1 METLP
6 SLIGITFVFT
16 TILSVI
22 LFFRAARNSKIV
34 LIILLAW
41 MALQG
46 LVGQTEYLKQ
56 TDTMPPRLALMVLP
70 TILTIIALFALPG
83 GRRFIDTLDLK
94 MLTLLHMVRIPV
106 ELVLFWLFL
115 HQLVPQIMTFEGR
128 NLDIIS
134 GLTAPIVYYFFFIKK
149 QMNSNFLIL
158 WNIICL
164 GLLFNIVGIAILSA
178 PFPFQQFGL
187 EQPNVAVLY
196 FPFNWLPTVV
206 VPLVLLSHL
215 ASIRQLI
222 NAALAIDK

>member
-6 SLIGITFVFT
+6 SPIGITFVFT

-22 LFFRAARNSKIV
+22 FFFRAAHNSKIV

-41 MALQG
+41 MTLQG
-46 LVGQTEYLKQ
+46 LIGQTEYLKL
-56 TDTMPPRLALMVLP
+56 TDAMPPRLALMVLP
-70 TILTIIALFALPG
+70 TILTILALFILPG
-83 GRRFIDTLDLK
+83 GRRFIDRLDLK
-94 MLTLLHMVRIPV
+94 MLTLLHVVRIPV

-128 NLDIIS
+128 NLDIIC
-134 GLTAPIVYYFFFIKK
+134 GLTAPLVYYFFFIKK

-158 WNIICL
+158 WNIMCI

-187 EQPNVAVLY
+187 DQPNIAVLY

-215 ASIRQLI
+215 ASIRQLVKTT
-222 NAALAIDK
+222 LDID

>member
-16 TILSVI
+16 TTLSVI

-56 TDTMPPRLALMVLP
+56 TDAMPPRLALMVLP

-115 HQLVPQIMTFEGR
+115 HQLVPQIMTFERR